1 MADFEPL
8 EECFDFRAEILK
20 ALAFIPFG
28 FGATASNAILIIA
41 ILRSEQLR
49 TRHEIQVMC
58 ALSFADFVEALATLV
73 GGVYRSTVI
82 LINSIDILFTPL
94 QCMLLPHSWAWR
106 WSDFATS
113 FMLLTL
119 TVDRLISVVFPL
131 RYIAWGPSYTR
142 IAIGVPFGL
151 SLLLSLAA
159 WYKPIVMRGTLSM
172 LCMNVYLSPLFYSI
186 SKYMTSCATML
197 SIILYIPVVY
207 LIRNQ
212 LKVMSDKLYP
222 TQLDC
227 QRRAQL
233 KMTITV
239 AISSCLT
246 LFLDAIPRAIGI
258 YGTTKVMTDTQRQ
271 CESAMS
277 ILFHLTKLNSMV
289 NLFLYYHRNKAI
301 RDSIRC
307 VLCLRRRCNNAQTVH
322 PVDASMSRLHP
333 STTHAAKTVI
343 RSQTEKY

>member
-1 MADFEPL
+1 MAGVESL
-8 EECFDFRAEILK
+8 EECFYFRAEILK

-28 FGATASNAILIIA
+28 FGSTASNAILIIA

-58 ALSFADFVEALATLV
+58 ALSFADFIEALATLI
-73 GGVYRSTVI
+73 GGIYRSAVI
-82 LINSIDILFTPL
+82 LANSIDILFTPL

-159 WYKPIVMRGTLSM
+159 WYNPITMRGTLSM
-172 LCMNVYLSPLFYSI
+172 LCMNVYLSPVFYAI
-186 SKYMTSCATML
+186 SKYMTSCATIL
-197 SIILYIPVVY
+197 SIVLYIPVVY

-212 LKVMSDKLYP
+212 LKIMSDKLYP

-258 YGTTKVMTDTQRQ
+258 YGTTKLMNDTQRQ

-277 ILFHLTKLNSMV
+277 ILFHLTKLNSMI

-307 VLCLRRRCNNAQTVH
+307 MFFCVRQ
-322 PVDASMSRLHP
+322 SSII
-333 STTHAAKTVI
+333 TTL
-343 RSQTEKY
+343 YP

>member
-1 MADFEPL
+1 IGGYTQQADKTLFS
-8 EECFDFRAEILK
+8 RILSFS

-58 ALSFADFVEALATLV
+58 ALSFADFVEEYLHGGLLSEANCDVDEIILFRFHCEIKKKCHSSTIIERPLRLCSFLALATLV

-119 TVDRLISVVFPL
+119 TVDRLISRNTIDVVHECLPITSILLYLQVHDEL
-131 RYIAWGPSYTR
+131 RHDAQYHFIYT
-142 IAIGVPFGL
+142 I
-151 SLLLSLAA
+151 
-159 WYKPIVMRGTLSM
+159 
-172 LCMNVYLSPLFYSI
+172 
-186 SKYMTSCATML
+186 
-197 SIILYIPVVY
+197 Y

-222 TQLDC
+222 TQVSDTPFL
-227 QRRAQL
+227 
-233 KMTITV
+233 IH
-239 AISSCLT
+239 ST
-246 LFLDAIPRAIGI
+246 L
-258 YGTTKVMTDTQRQ
+258 
-271 CESAMS
+271 
-277 ILFHLTKLNSMV
+277 
-289 NLFLYYHRNKAI
+289 
-301 RDSIRC
+301 
-307 VLCLRRRCNNAQTVH
+307 
-322 PVDASMSRLHP
+322 
-333 STTHAAKTVI
+333 
-343 RSQTEKY
+343 